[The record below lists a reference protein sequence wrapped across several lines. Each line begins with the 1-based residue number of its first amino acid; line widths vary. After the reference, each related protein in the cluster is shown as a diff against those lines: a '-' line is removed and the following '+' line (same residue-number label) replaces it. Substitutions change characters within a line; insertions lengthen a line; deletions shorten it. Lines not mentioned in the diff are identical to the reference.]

1 MVITFLL
8 WFELTRFKIDFGS
21 PFNGSLVWHEKNLL
35 PSLKFLVEMYQY
47 NNIDTNLSRFS
58 DTIFLYGSIVQE
70 GKSLLEYC

>member
-47 NNIDTNLSRFS
+47 NLSRFS